1 MCRPVLIWKRGVI
14 HPSNI
19 FCFIPAWR
27 KHQVKSDPWKPFIRR
42 HNIWLSIPLLF
53 HYQLFDKIV
62 FLLVMYT
69 DQIVM
74 VFSIILRYTINFCL
88 KPIFSGIILK
98 IIASTLVLWKSFWA
112 VCCYKAKIAL
122 CLFDQS
128 YKNIMPTFKIDIG
141 CRFIFQTYLCKRI
154 L

>member
-1 MCRPVLIWKRGVI
+1 MKIKVHIWYLSRKHYHWVWLIRRPVLIWKHRVI

-27 KHQVKSDPWKPFIRR
+27 KHQVKSDPWKSFIRR
-42 HNIWLSIPLLF
+42 HNIWFSIPLLF

-88 KPIFSGIILK
+88 KPIFSGIILI
-98 IIASTLVLWKSFWA
+98 IIASTFVLWKSFWA
-112 VCCYKAKIAL
+112 FCCYKTKL
-122 CLFDQS
+122 RNVF
-128 YKNIMPTFKIDIG
+128 NI
-141 CRFIFQTYLCKRI
+141 L
-154 L
+154 